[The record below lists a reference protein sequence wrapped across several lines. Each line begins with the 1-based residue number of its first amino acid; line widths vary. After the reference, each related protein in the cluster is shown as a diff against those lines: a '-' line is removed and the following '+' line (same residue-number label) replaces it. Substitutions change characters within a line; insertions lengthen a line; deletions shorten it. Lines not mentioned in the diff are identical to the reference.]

1 MSFTG
6 KWFFVSY
13 KALIDWWG
21 IDAIMGVWWWKIGC
35 NWEDQIT
42 ASIFT
47 TTLRL
52 LRLIYE
58 NILPSSIF
66 VRSYSVYRELLL
78 FPNEKFQV
86 QNFRT
91 NFNSHIH
98 TSIDHIFHFC
108 VACLLVVL
116 NKKIKPLL
124 INYTHFTFCTQR
136 KIW

>member
-35 NWEDQIT
+35 NWKDEIT
-42 ASIFT
+42 LSISNT
-47 TTLRL
+47 KLPL
-52 LRLIYE
+52 LWLTYE
-58 NILPSSIF
+58 NIISSDIY
-66 VRSYSVYRELLL
+66 VRCYSVRFEV
-78 FPNEKFQV
+78 FPNETFRV
-86 QNFRT
+86 QYFRT
-91 NFNSHIH
+91 TFAICIH

-108 VACLLVVL
+108 VARLLVVL
-116 NKKIKPLL
+116 NKKKIKPLL
-124 INYTHFTFCTQR
+124 INYTHFTFYTQR